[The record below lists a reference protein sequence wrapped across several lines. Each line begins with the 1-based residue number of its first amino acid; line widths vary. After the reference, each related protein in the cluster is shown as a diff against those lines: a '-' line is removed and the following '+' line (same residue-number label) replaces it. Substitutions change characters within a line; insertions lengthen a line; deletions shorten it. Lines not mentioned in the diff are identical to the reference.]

1 MEKLTSSD
9 GTPIAYTVAG
19 DGPAIVFVTGAFN
32 DHRTCLDLAAQLA
45 GEYRTVLYDR
55 RARGESGDT
64 RPYAIAREVED
75 LAAVLEVAGGAATV
89 FGFSSGGVLA
99 LRAATE
105 LPGITRLALYEVP
118 FVPGRAGSDLP
129 ARLEALVD
137 AGRPG
142 DAVVLFQ
149 TEGIGLPAEVVEG
162 IRRSPMFA
170 ALEAIAR
177 STVHDATITTELST
191 PTAAMSAVPVP
202 TLVLNGESTWPALT
216 ESARTL
222 AAILPRVR
230 HVTVAGGA
238 NHGIPAVETARILRE
253 FIAGE

>member
-1 MEKLTSSD
+1 MEKLISSD

-19 DGPAIVFVTGAFN
+19 EGPAVVFVTGAFN

-45 GEYRTVLYDR
+45 GDHRTVLYDR

-75 LAAVLEVAGGAATV
+75 LAAVLAVAGDEATV

-99 LRAATE
+99 LHAATE
-105 LPGITRLALYEVP
+105 LPGIARLALYEAP

-129 ARLEALVD
+129 ERLERLVD
-137 AGRPG
+137 EGRPG

-177 STVHDATITTELST
+177 STVHDATITTAFST
-191 PTAAMSAVPVP
+191 PTPAMSAVPIP
-202 TLVLNGESTWPALT
+202 TLFLNGESTWPVLA

-222 AAILPRVR
+222 AATLPTAR
-230 HVTVAGGA
+230 HSTVPGGA
-238 NHGIPAVETARILRE
+238 DHGIPAVETARILRE
-253 FIAGE
+253 FIAGG